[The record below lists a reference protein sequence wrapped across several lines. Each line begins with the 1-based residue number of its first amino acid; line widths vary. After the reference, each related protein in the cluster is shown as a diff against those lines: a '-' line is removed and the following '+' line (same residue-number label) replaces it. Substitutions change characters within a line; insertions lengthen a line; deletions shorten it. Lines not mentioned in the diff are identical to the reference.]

1 MVKSSIFYI
10 LIITQ
15 NHDMKTLF
23 LNDEIISNTSDE
35 SIRNRLEGLSLEAI
49 AISNVIDVFRG
60 ILPDLTKKI
69 SETLD
74 TLSFYKESNSPEI
87 KDLLSDYKDL
97 EKKLSLINYVEKKD
111 LLISIPEGFKG
122 NLVDY
127 ITLLESMSNKIY
139 PEANKLLMSYKL
151 ILTGF
156 LTSKDQKISL
166 TDHTNFF
173 NSIKRDREGFIST
186 LSSFQTSN
194 NASKARLTDSINK
207 INDVDVLVK
216 KTEIINKL
224 RNNNS
229 IKELVSTVS
238 EISKLLDTIIDRVS
252 KGDVNNISGASAK
265 NLSEGAYEVAKYIE
279 FVAIFNFK
287 VEQITATTIK
297 LVKQLSNEIK

>member
-1 MVKSSIFYI
+1 
-10 LIITQ
+10 
-15 NHDMKTLF
+15 MKTLF

-166 TDHTNFF
+166 MDHTNFF

-186 LSSFQTSN
+186 LSSFQTNN